1 MQTPSYQR
9 FTFVFFPYG
18 ATFFGKYVRE
28 NASHKVTA
36 WAFNTVVCCLAMVGY
51 FLSFY
56 MLNTM
61 IPVEKFVIDVLTYSP
76 LFS

>member
-1 MQTPSYQR
+1 MGIQ
-9 FTFVFFPYG
+9 YG
-18 ATFFGKYVRE
+18 CMLLG
-28 NASHKVTA
+28 NG
-36 WAFNTVVCCLAMVGY
+36 WI